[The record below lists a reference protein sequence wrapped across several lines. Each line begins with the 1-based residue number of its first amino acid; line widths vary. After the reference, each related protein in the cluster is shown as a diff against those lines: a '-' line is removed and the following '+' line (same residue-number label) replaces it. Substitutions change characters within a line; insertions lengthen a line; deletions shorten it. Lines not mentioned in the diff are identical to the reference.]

1 MNELE
6 TLKMNI
12 KFYRNQFGWSQ
23 LAERMNVSRP
33 VITRLETGE
42 QAPELSYL
50 ISLSNAYET
59 ESNVEVII

>member
-1 MNELE
+1 MEINSAGLRE
-6 TLKMNI
+6 
-12 KFYRNQFGWSQ
+12 Q

-50 ISLSNAYET
+50 ISLSNT
-59 ESNVEVII
+59 FNVSIDHLLGRIEKSRGLRPL